1 MIKRHLLVASIHYCP
16 ASESPTAKQSS
27 TTISHSKKVQQQNL
41 PLQNSPVPQSP
52 TAKKSSSRISHSKI
66 VQYYNIPQQKSPAVE
81 SPTSKQSSTR
91 IFHIKRVQQQ
101 GRCIQFFL
109 SQSQSFIPVAGA
121 LYLVFPIIVT
131 VIHFSF
137 LPCQSI
143 RFIID
148 FQFGHGSQSKI
159 QYQNLFSA
167 SCLRG
172 CRICPDCCK
181 SVNPI
186 STRP

>member
-1 MIKRHLLVASIHYCP
+1 MRASFLGCAVHLSTSQKVQYHNLPLQKSPVA
-16 ASESPTAKQSS
+16 ESPTSKQSS

-41 PLQNSPVPQSP
+41 PQQNSPVLQSP
-52 TAKKSSSRISHSKI
+52 TAKKSSSRISHLKI
-66 VQYYNIPQQKSPAVE
+66 VQYHNLPHQNSPVAE
-81 SPTSKQSSTR
+81 RLKE
-91 IFHIKRVQQQ
+91 
-101 GRCIQFFL
+101 GRCILFFL
-109 SQSQSFIPVAGA
+109 SQSQSFISV
-121 LYLVFPIIVT
+121 
-131 VIHFSF
+131 F

-143 RFIID
+143 RSIID

-159 QYQNLFSA
+159 QYQNLFLA

-172 CRICPDCCK
+172 CRMCPDFCK